1 MIKNINIFP
10 ANFKNHKMKSIGLI
24 ALALTVLIS
33 SCKKE
38 GCTNIDALNYDNE
51 AKTDDGSCKFE
62 AENFV
67 GTYNVTGYAVD
78 QFFGDT
84 TAQSY
89 QLIINHTD
97 ATSISI
103 SNLGNTA
110 LTFTATIKNGQLNIP
125 LQIKNVV
132 ESYSGN
138 GVISGTTINLQYTEV
153 FDDIFY
159 NEVAVKQ

>member
-1 MIKNINIFP
+1 
-10 ANFKNHKMKSIGLI
+10 MKVFSLI
-24 ALALTVLIS
+24 ILAWGILLS

-38 GCTNIDALNYDNE
+38 GCTNVDALNYDNE
-51 AKTDDGSCKFE
+51 ANADDGSCKFE

-78 QFFGDT
+78 QTFGDT

-103 SNLGNTA
+103 SNLGNTS

-125 LQIKNVV
+125 IQIKNVV

-153 FDDIFY
+153 FDEIFY